1 MSVLMARS
9 EADFNALKEI
19 LEVTDGNLASHLKA
33 LEKEQY
39 IDVHKQFVGRK
50 PNTTYEVTQKGK
62 SAFKSHIDAL
72 EAIIKNQKQ

>member
-33 LEKEQY
+33 LEKEEY

-50 PNTTYEVTQKGK
+50 PNTTYEVTKKGK
-62 SAFKSHIDAL
+62 NAFKEHIDAL
-72 EAIIKNQKQ
+72 ETIIKNQKQ